1 MSLKHNTVNTILYTE
16 LFNLFQPIKSVKDV
30 TLQFFSLTNIWLTIN
45 VGNKSGLNF
54 ANKNEGK

>member
-54 ANKNEGK
+54 AKNEGK

>member
-1 MSLKHNTVNTILYTE
+1 MDVIETQYCIQSYL
-16 LFNLFQPIKSVKDV
+16 NLFQPIKSVKDV

>member
-16 LFNLFQPIKSVKDV
+16 LFQPIKSVKDV